1 MPRPP
6 RLHAQSEVPREPS
19 TAYPAAWR
27 WRQRAFALALTGVLV
42 IAAGPA
48 HAQSVRWVTDS
59 LKLEARRGPTT
70 EHRITH
76 ILESGTR
83 VTVLEEDA
91 ESGYSRLRLE
101 DGDEVWMLTRY
112 LSDERPARERLEEA
126 LANLEE
132 QRAMTK
138 RLSEELEA
146 LKAEASALQQ
156 ERANLDRDSQELR
169 RELAAIKQAAADTLT
184 IREENKTHEARIA
197 TLTAELDE
205 LRLQNRALKERSER
219 DWFIAGAGVLFGGM
233 VIGLVIPRIR
243 WRRRRGWN
251 EL

>member
-1 MPRPP
+1 MTSIGPRPAV
-6 RLHAQSEVPREPS
+6 RVVAGV
-19 TAYPAAWR
+19 
-27 WRQRAFALALTGVLV
+27 LALV
-42 IAAGPA
+42 AGAA

-101 DGDEVWMLTRY
+101 DGDEVWMLNRY
-112 LSDERPARERLEEA
+112 LTDERPARERLEEA
-126 LANLEE
+126 LANLEG
-132 QRAMTK
+132 QRETSKQLAA
-138 RLSEELEA
+138 ELEV
-146 LKAEASALQQ
+146 LKAETGALQQ
-156 ERANLDRDSQELR
+156 ERSDLDRDAQELR
-169 RELAAIKQAAADTLT
+169 RELAEIRQAAADTLD
-184 IREENKTHEARIA
+184 IREQNKTHEARIV
-197 TLTAELDE
+197 TLTSELDE
-205 LRLQNRALKERSER
+205 TRLQNRSLKERSER

-233 VIGLVIPRIR
+233 VLGLVIPKIR

>member
-1 MPRPP
+1 M
-6 RLHAQSEVPREPS
+6 
-19 TAYPAAWR
+19 
-27 WRQRAFALALTGVLV
+27 
-42 IAAGPA
+42 
-48 HAQSVRWVTDS
+48 
-59 LKLEARRGPTT
+59 
-70 EHRITH
+70 
-76 ILESGTR
+76 
-83 VTVLEEDA
+83 LEEDA